1 MRADTH
7 NVTQSGLKPVLVLRA
22 KKILGTIIAKYTQAG
37 REEWLMR
44 PLKQLTL
51 VVAAWLLV
59 LSAAAADTTVRWL
72 HIEVNPVQVKIWEEV
87 ARAYEAA
94 HPGVKIEM
102 QFLENEA
109 FKAKLPTLLQSR
121 NRPNIIYSWAGGVLK
136 AQIEAGILEDI
147 TDQVKGY
154 SDAITP
160 AALAAFTDS
169 GRVYG
174 LPIAVSQVGFFYNR
188 DLMAK
193 ANVDAAAIRTWD
205 DLLAAV
211 KALKAAGVTPIV
223 VGGADKWPIHFYWTH
238 LAVRIGG
245 KAAFD
250 AALRGENG
258 GFAGETFQKS
268 GELFKQLVDLRPF
281 QNGFLGFKNP
291 QATGYF
297 GDGKAA
303 MNLAISIIY
312 HQQRALAAD
321 KIGLSDD
328 KIGWFAFPAVPG
340 GKGEPT
346 DTLGGI
352 NGWLVTRG
360 SPKEAVDFLKFF
372 VSKDVQTRLAAGNFI
387 VPVVKGAEAGFNNAF
402 MRRIADNLARSRY
415 HQNFYDQFLGPSV
428 GRVVN
433 DVTAEIA
440 GGSMSPQ
447 DAARAVEAAWK
458 QGN

>member
-1 MRADTH
+1 M
-7 NVTQSGLKPVLVLRA
+7 
-22 KKILGTIIAKYTQAG
+22 
-37 REEWLMR
+37 LMR
-44 PLKQLTL
+44 PLEKLALTA
-51 VVAAWLLV
+51 AAWLLA
-59 LSAAAADTTVRWL
+59 LSAATADTTVKWL
-72 HIEVNPVQVKIWEEV
+72 HIEANPAQVKIWEEV
-87 ARAYEAA
+87 AHAYEAA
-94 HPGVKIEM
+94 HPGVRIEM

-109 FKAKLPTLLQSR
+109 YKAKLPTILQSR

-136 AQIEAGILEDI
+136 AQIEAGVLDDI
-147 TDQVKGY
+147 TDQVNDY
-154 SDAITP
+154 LDTVTP
-160 AALAAFTDS
+160 AALAAFSRD

-174 LPIAVSQVGFFYNR
+174 LPIALSQVGFLYNR

-193 ANVDAAAIRTWD
+193 ANVDAAAIKNWD

-223 VGGADKWPIHFYWTH
+223 VGGADKWPLHFYWTH

-250 AALRGENG
+250 AALRGDNG
-258 GFAGETFQKS
+258 GFAGETFQRS
-268 GELFKQLVDLRPF
+268 GELFKQLVDLHPF

-291 QATGYF
+291 QAVGYF
-297 GDGKAA
+297 GDAKAA
-303 MNLAISIIY
+303 MSLAITTTY
-312 HQQRALAAD
+312 HLQRALAAD
-321 KIGLSDD
+321 KVGLGDD
-328 KIGWFAFPAVPG
+328 KIGWFDFPVVPG

-352 NGWLVTRG
+352 TGWLVTKG
-360 SPKEAVDFLKFF
+360 SPKEAVAFLKFF
-372 VSKDVQTRLAAGNFI
+372 ISKDVQMRLAAGNFLI
-387 VPVVKGAEAGFNNAF
+387 PVVKGAEAGLNNAF
-402 MRRIADNLARSRY
+402 MKRIADNLAKSRY
-415 HQNFYDQFLGPSV
+415 HQNFYDQSLGPSV

-447 DAARAVEAAWK
+447 NAAKAIEAAWK

>member
-1 MRADTH
+1 
-7 NVTQSGLKPVLVLRA
+7 
-22 KKILGTIIAKYTQAG
+22 
-37 REEWLMR
+37 MR
-44 PLKQLTL
+44 PLEKL
-51 VVAAWLLV
+51 VLAGAAWLLA
-59 LSAAAADTTVRWL
+59 LSAAAADTTVKWL
-72 HIEVNPVQVKIWEEV
+72 HIEMNPAQVKIWEEV

-94 HPGVKIEM
+94 HPGVRIEM

-109 FKAKLPTLLQSR
+109 YKAKLPTILQSKD
-121 NRPNIIYSWAGGVLK
+121 RPNIIYSWAGGLMK
-136 AQIEAGILEDI
+136 AQIEAGVLEDI
-147 TDQVKGY
+147 TDQVKDY
-154 SDAITP
+154 SDTVTP
-160 AALAAFTDS
+160 AALAAFTRD

-174 LPIAVSQVGFFYNR
+174 LPIALSQVGFLYNR
-188 DLMAK
+188 DLTAK
-193 ANVDAAAIRTWD
+193 AHVVVAAIKTWD

-223 VGGADKWPIHFYWTH
+223 VGGADKWPLHFYWTH

-268 GELFKQLVDLRPF
+268 GLLFKQLVDLHPF

-291 QATGYF
+291 QAVGYF

-303 MNLAISIIY
+303 MSFAITTTY
-312 HQQRALAAD
+312 HLQRALAAD
-321 KIGLSDD
+321 KVGLAED
-328 KIGWFAFPAVPG
+328 KIGWFDFPVVPG

-352 NGWLVTRG
+352 TGWLVTKG

-372 VSKDVQTRLAAGNFI
+372 ISKDVQTRLAAGNFLI
-387 VPVVKGAEAGFNNAF
+387 PVVKGAEAGLNNAF
-402 MRRIADNLARSRY
+402 MQRIADNLSKSRY
-415 HQNFYDQFLGPSV
+415 HQNFYDQSLGPSV

-447 DAARAVEAAWK
+447 DAAKAIEAAWK

>member
-1 MRADTH
+1 M
-7 NVTQSGLKPVLVLRA
+7 
-22 KKILGTIIAKYTQAG
+22 
-37 REEWLMR
+37 LMR
-44 PLKQLTL
+44 LLNKLL
-51 VVAAWLLV
+51 LAAAALLFAV
-59 LSAAAADTTVRWL
+59 GTAAADTTVKWL
-72 HIEVNPVQVKIWEEV
+72 HIEANPAQVKIWEEV

-109 FKAKLPTLLQSR
+109 YKAKLPTILQSKD
-121 NRPNIIYSWAGGVLK
+121 RPHIIYSWAGGVLK
-136 AQIEAGILEDI
+136 SQIEAGVLDDI

-154 SDAITP
+154 SDTIAP
-160 AALAAFTDS
+160 AALAAFSRD

-174 LPIAVSQVGFFYNR
+174 LPIALSQVGFLYNK

-193 ANVDAAAIRTWD
+193 ANVDASKIKTWD

-211 KALKAAGVTPIV
+211 KALRSAGVTPIV
-223 VGGADKWPIHFYWTH
+223 VGGADKWPLHFYWTH

-250 AALRGENG
+250 AALRGQDG
-258 GFAGETFQKS
+258 GFAGETFLKS
-268 GELFKQLVDLRPF
+268 GELFKQLVDLQPF

-291 QATGYF
+291 QAVGYF

-303 MNLAISIIY
+303 MTLAISTAY
-312 HQQRALAAD
+312 HLQRALAAD
-321 KIGLSDD
+321 KVGLGED
-328 KIGWFAFPAVPG
+328 KIGWFDFPVVPG

-352 NGWLVTRG
+352 TGWLVTKG

-372 VSKDVQTRLAAGNFI
+372 ISKDVQTRLAAGNFLI
-387 VPVVKGAEAGFNNAF
+387 PVVRGADAGLNNTL
-402 MRRIADNLARSRY
+402 MKRIADDLSKSRY
-415 HQNFYDQFLGPSV
+415 HQNFYDQSLGPSV

-440 GGSMSPQ
+440 GGSMSPK
-447 DAARAVEAAWK
+447 DAADAIEAAWK

>member
-1 MRADTH
+1 MRLLNKLLLAAAALLFA
-7 NVTQSGLKPVLVLRA
+7 V
-22 KKILGTIIAKYTQAG
+22 GT
-37 REEWLMR
+37 
-44 PLKQLTL
+44 
-51 VVAAWLLV
+51 
-59 LSAAAADTTVRWL
+59 AAADTTVKWL
-72 HIEVNPVQVKIWEEV
+72 HIEANPAQVKIWEEV

-109 FKAKLPTLLQSR
+109 YKAKLPTILQSKD
-121 NRPNIIYSWAGGVLK
+121 RPHIIYSWAGGVLK
-136 AQIEAGILEDI
+136 SQIEAGVLDDI

-154 SDAITP
+154 SDTITP
-160 AALAAFTDS
+160 AALAAFSQD

-174 LPIAVSQVGFFYNR
+174 LPIALSQVGFLYNK

-193 ANVDAAAIRTWD
+193 ANVDASKIKTWD

-211 KALKAAGVTPIV
+211 KALRSADVTPIV
-223 VGGADKWPIHFYWTH
+223 VGGADKWPLHFYWTH

-250 AALRGENG
+250 AALRGEDG
-258 GFAGETFQKS
+258 GFAGETFLKS
-268 GELFKQLVDLRPF
+268 GELFKQLVDLQPF

-291 QATGYF
+291 QAVGYF
-297 GDGKAA
+297 GDSKAA
-303 MNLAISIIY
+303 MTLAISTAY
-312 HQQRALAAD
+312 HLQRALAAD
-321 KIGLSDD
+321 KVGLGED
-328 KIGWFAFPAVPG
+328 KIGWFDFPVVPG

-352 NGWLVTRG
+352 TGWLVTKG

-372 VSKDVQTRLAAGNFI
+372 ISKDVQTRLAAGNFLI
-387 VPVVKGAEAGFNNAF
+387 PVVRGADAGLNNTF
-402 MRRIADNLARSRY
+402 MKRIADDLSKSRY
-415 HQNFYDQFLGPSV
+415 HQNFYDQSLGPSV

-440 GGSMSPQ
+440 GGSMSPK
-447 DAARAVEAAWK
+447 DAADAIEAAWK